1 VERERKLSNI
11 YGLDKKTHGREG
23 RVKKKR
29 RRKRKRIKKRKK
41 GNKKRIKRK
50 RKKER
55 EMEKGKIGEK
65 KINYIFH

>member
-29 RRKRKRIKKRKK
+29 RRKRIKKRK
-41 GNKKRIKRK
+41 REEE
-50 RKKER
+50 KER
-55 EMEKGKIGEK
+55 E
-65 KINYIFH
+65 